1 MERNITFY
9 RIILYVDDG
18 TNVDY
23 IKPQDLNDTDVF
35 SNSDSAW
42 EWCQGKGYEDN
53 CVIKDENDDILNIG
67 DYHFIDFPD
76 DFSETIYKLQTI
88 GQILC
93 NIDFCIVENKRKY
106 GLIDKHG
113 FLFDGKYYAWK
124 TIQASDMPLMEKIL
138 DFAEFDIKPS
148 NSYNLTSNQKS
159 IVDEIF
165 RLVEQA
171 TKMDIGFY
179 FDTSN
184 DKMFAFNAENIILVN
199 PTIKKSN
206 AKLTNDIAEG
216 CEITFH
222 GHYNSKK
229 QSLDIVNKSH

>member
-113 FLFDGKYYAWK
+113 YDVLRKNRTLKRMIRIFALCHIRFR
-124 TIQASDMPLMEKIL
+124 AS
-138 DFAEFDIKPS
+138 
-148 NSYNLTSNQKS
+148 
-159 IVDEIF
+159 
-165 RLVEQA
+165 
-171 TKMDIGFY
+171 
-179 FDTSN
+179 
-184 DKMFAFNAENIILVN
+184 
-199 PTIKKSN
+199 
-206 AKLTNDIAEG
+206 AKL
-216 CEITFH
+216 
-222 GHYNSKK
+222 
-229 QSLDIVNKSH
+229 SLRRIPEYSEPASAMKRWEKRTSIMISLYAPS